1 MSAIVVKSQPL
12 RPSRIQPVF
21 DWLRQARVAASLP
34 LQNAEAL
41 SDSYLRDIGL
51 RREDVARKVTEAP
64 QRLGL
69 LDLGWQSPQRPKR
82 R

>member
-1 MSAIVVKSQPL
+1 MSAIVLKFHLP

-21 DWLRQARVAASLP
+21 DWLRQACVAASLP

-41 SDSYLRDIGL
+41 SDSYLRDVGL
-51 RREDVARKVTEAP
+51 RREDVARTVTEAP

-69 LDLGWQSPQRPKR
+69 LDLGWQAPRQQRR

>member
-1 MSAIVVKSQPL
+1 MSAIVLKSQPL
-12 RPSRIQPVF
+12 RPSRIQPVL

-41 SDSYLRDIGL
+41 SDSHLRDVGL
-51 RREDVARKVTEAP
+51 RPEDVARTVTEAP

-69 LDLGWQSPQRPKR
+69 LDLGWQTPRQPR
-82 R
+82 RR

>member
-1 MSAIVVKSQPL
+1 MSVIALKSQPL
-12 RPSRIQPVF
+12 RPSRIQPVL

-51 RREDVARKVTEAP
+51 RREDVARPVAEAP

-69 LDLGWQSPQRPKR
+69 LDLGWQAPRRPKR

>member
-1 MSAIVVKSQPL
+1 MSVIVLKSQPL
-12 RPSRIQPVF
+12 RPSRIQPVL

-41 SDSYLRDIGL
+41 SDSYLRDNGL
-51 RREDVARKVTEAP
+51 RREDVARPVAEEP

-69 LDLGWQSPQRPKR
+69 LDLGWQAPQRPKR

>member
-1 MSAIVVKSQPL
+1 MSAIVLKSQPL
-12 RPSRIQPVF
+12 RPSRIQPVL
-21 DWLRQARVAASLP
+21 DWLRQARIAASLP

-51 RREDVARKVTEAP
+51 RREDVARTVSQAP

-69 LDLGWQSPQRPKR
+69 LDLGWQAPRRPNLR
-82 R
+82 

>member
-1 MSAIVVKSQPL
+1 MSTIVLKSQQL
-12 RPSRIQPVF
+12 RPSRIQPVL

-41 SDSYLRDIGL
+41 SDSYLRDVGL
-51 RREDVARKVTEAP
+51 RREDVARTVTEAP

-69 LDLGWQSPQRPKR
+69 LDLGWQGPRQQRR